1 MKKIIYILPIV
12 VQLFFTSCEKVVDI
26 EVPSSEPKLIID
38 ASFEVYFDETPF
50 TAKTNVKLTLS
61 ADYFDTAIPAVLGAK
76 VFVTNLNDI
85 NIINF
90 LDTDEDGVYEPQS
103 TFIPEDDIE
112 YELTVIYDN
121 ETYKGKATKV
131 KSAKFI
137 NVMQGDKTLFTGKET
152 EVIIEFSDDINAE
165 NFYLVHYTDNR
176 YDALEDRFFNGTEY
190 NKSEFFDEDDLD
202 LPETINISMS
212 GVTKEYFTY
221 FRILINQSGENS
233 GGPFQSVPSSLLGN
247 MINTTNDSNFPLGYF
262 HISETDTINLDLVEK
277 N

>member
-1 MKKIIYILPIV
+1 MKNIKILPV
-12 VQLFFTSCEKVVDI
+12 LLLLMFVNCEKVVEIDVASI
-26 EVPSSEPKLIID
+26 PPKLIID
-38 ASFEVYFDETPF
+38 ASFEVYFDETPV

-262 HISETDTINLDLVEK
+262 HISETDIINLDLVEK